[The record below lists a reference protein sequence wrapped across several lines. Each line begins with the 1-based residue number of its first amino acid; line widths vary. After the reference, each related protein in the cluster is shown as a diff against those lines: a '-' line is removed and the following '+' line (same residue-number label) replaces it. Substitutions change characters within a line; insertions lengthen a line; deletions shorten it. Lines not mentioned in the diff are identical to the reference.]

1 MLKKNILLQKTQ
13 STIIVAL
20 DYSNINKAINFIKKI
35 SPNECKIKIGKEIFI
50 SYGPYI
56 IKKIKKMGFDIF
68 LDLKFHDIPST
79 VAKAVNAAAKLG
91 VWMINIHA
99 LGGIKMMIAAKKE
112 LKKFKKNKPLLV
124 AVTTLT
130 SMNNKNLNELGIN
143 NNIKNYTIKLAKL
156 AQKCGLDG
164 VICSPKEIK
173 QLRYSCGKNFILIT
187 PGIRPLNSKIYDQ
200 KRILTPLKA
209 QQLNVNYMV
218 IGRPI
223 TKSINPSKTLK
234 NIINE
239 LNKNKK

>member
-112 LKKFKKNKPLLV
+112 LKLNLL
-124 AVTTLT
+124 
-130 SMNNKNLNELGIN
+130 I
-143 NNIKNYTIKLAKL
+143 
-156 AQKCGLDG
+156 
-164 VICSPKEIK
+164 
-173 QLRYSCGKNFILIT
+173 IT
-187 PGIRPLNSKIYDQ
+187 P
-200 KRILTPLKA
+200 
-209 QQLNVNYMV
+209 
-218 IGRPI
+218 
-223 TKSINPSKTLK
+223 
-234 NIINE
+234 
-239 LNKNKK
+239 